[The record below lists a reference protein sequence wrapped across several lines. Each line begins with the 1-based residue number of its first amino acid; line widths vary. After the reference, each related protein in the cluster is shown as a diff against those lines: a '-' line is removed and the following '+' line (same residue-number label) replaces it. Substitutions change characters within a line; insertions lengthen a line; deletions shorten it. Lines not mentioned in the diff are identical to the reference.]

1 MEAQAT
7 YKRKNGQAPQQ
18 PGALSAYVFGKV
30 QPQAVDLEQ
39 AVLGALMLDRDA
51 LMVVS
56 DILRPESFYTEAH
69 QAIYAAIVRLS
80 TDAEPVDIL
89 TVEQAMR
96 KSGDLEKAGGAYYLV
111 ELTHR
116 VASAANIEYHA
127 RIVAQ
132 KHVMREMIRICTVTT
147 RDAYEE
153 TTDVFQLLD
162 THENS
167 LLRVR
172 SGKSVGTKKI
182 TDLTVQVLR
191 TAEEAAKARERGGIV
206 GIPTGVREL
215 NTETGGFRRSDLTVI
230 GARPGM
236 GKSALLNTI
245 ALAAAK
251 GGHPVGIFS
260 LEMSAEQLVARMV
273 SAESKVNGRHIGSG
287 NLHDADWQKMQPAVD
302 SINGLPLHIDDS
314 PALNILELRARARR
328 MKMMHGVEIILLDY
342 LQLMSPVERAGNRE
356 QQVAEISR
364 GLKQLAKELDV
375 PVVALAQLSRAVEVR
390 GGSKRP
396 QLSDLRESG
405 AVEQDS
411 DNVFFIYRPEYYGIT
426 ENEDGIIQPGFTEL
440 IIAKNRHGRAG
451 SIYARATYIP
461 EHTIFL
467 SYEDAIPE
475 PAMFPANAPKPAT
488 VNIPRMAEED
498 IPF

>member
-7 YKRKNGQAPQQ
+7 YKRKNGQVPQQ
-18 PGALSAYVFGKV
+18 PDTLSAYVFGKV

-80 TDAEPVDIL
+80 TNAEPVDIL
-89 TVEQAMR
+89 TVTEALR
-96 KSGDLEKAGGAYYLV
+96 ASGDLEKVGHAYYLV

-273 SAESKVNGRHIGSG
+273 SAESKVNGRHICSG

-302 SINGLPLHIDDS
+302 AINGLPLHIDDS

-328 MKMMHGVEIILLDY
+328 MKMIHGVEIILLDY

-426 ENEDGIIQPGFTEL
+426 ENEDGVIQPGFTEL

-475 PAMFPANAPKPAT
+475 PAMFPASAPQPHGGG
-488 VNIPRMAEED
+488 IPRMNED
-498 IPF
+498 QIPF